1 MVDGDEASVAIKAVD
16 VFHIMTF
23 NFKIKD
29 VKVLLN
35 ASLVDR
41 LWDDDDVS
49 IDLQKKI
56 NQ

>member
-16 VFHIMTF
+16 VFHIMTL